1 MVNIKELDEIKKTI
15 KNFFE
20 KTTLEVEV
28 DFSFPKDETIPVKIK
43 TPDPKILIGHNGQT
57 LFEIQHLLQAISKR
71 KIPGDFH
78 IDLDVNDYKEKK
90 IEYLRETARSAADE
104 VALIKKEKMLE
115 PMPAYERRIIH
126 LELSQR
132 KDVKTESVGEGA
144 ERKIGIYPR

>member
-1 MVNIKELDEIKKTI
+1 MSELDDIKKII
-15 KNFFE
+15 KDFFE

-28 DFSFPKDETIPVKIK
+28 EFLSPKDKTIPVKIK

-90 IEYLRETARSAADE
+90 IEYLKETARSLADE
-104 VALIKKEKMLE
+104 VALTKKEKTLE
-115 PMPAYERRIIH
+115 PMSAYERRIIH

-132 KDVKTESVGEGA
+132 EDIKTESTGEGI
-144 ERKIGIYPR
+144 ERRIVIKPS

>member
-1 MVNIKELDEIKKTI
+1 MSELDDIKKII
-15 KNFFE
+15 KDFFE
-20 KTTLEVEV
+20 KTTLEVEIE
-28 DFSFPKDETIPVKIK
+28 FLSPKDKTIPVKIK

-90 IEYLRETARSAADE
+90 IEYLKETARSLADE
-104 VALIKKEKMLE
+104 VALTKKEKTLE

-132 KDVKTESVGEGA
+132 EDIKTESIGEGI
-144 ERKIGIYPR
+144 ERRIVIKPS